1 MTTRNELTRVVWE
14 ALGEASD
21 GRRAIESV
29 SLGIALCN
37 EAKSLVTGRG
47 LGSYRE
53 DAFRA
58 TAGRL
63 GLVEVDVF
71 VGDEEAE

>member
-14 ALGEASD
+14 ALDEVSD
-21 GRRAIESV
+21 GRRAAESIL
-29 SLGIALCN
+29 LGVALCN
-37 EAKSLVTGRG
+37 EAESLAAGRG

-63 GLVEVDVF
+63 GLVEVEIEVPDA
-71 VGDEEAE
+71 G